1 MWLTGTC
8 TRPWV
13 QSLNST
19 GKKRKKETKTNFK
32 SRPSQGRQYV
42 FYHTLQGRPWKH
54 TTILLPLKSVSSNHS
69 PRHIT
74 SQLKMLMKKKL
85 WKLKEAIR
93 QPTQLNHGCAWYTR
107 NYKVLTSAKL
117 KMSSLQ
123 ILSHYIMILF
133 FHSTLQVHRGH
144 QAKIVPMILS
154 AKLANTAQQFWNM
167 ARD

>member
-1 MWLTGTC
+1 MWLIGTC

-19 GKKRKKETKTNFK
+19 RKKRKKETKTNFK

-42 FYHTLQGRPWKH
+42 FYHILQGRPWKH

-85 WKLKEAIR
+85 RKLKEAICHS
-93 QPTQLNHGCAWYTR
+93 TQLNHECAWYTR
-107 NYKVLTSAKL
+107 NYKVLNLCQVKNVQPPNSVPLYNDFVLPLHFTS
-117 KMSSLQ
+117 
-123 ILSHYIMILF
+123 
-133 FHSTLQVHRGH
+133 
-144 QAKIVPMILS
+144 
-154 AKLANTAQQFWNM
+154 
-167 ARD
+167 